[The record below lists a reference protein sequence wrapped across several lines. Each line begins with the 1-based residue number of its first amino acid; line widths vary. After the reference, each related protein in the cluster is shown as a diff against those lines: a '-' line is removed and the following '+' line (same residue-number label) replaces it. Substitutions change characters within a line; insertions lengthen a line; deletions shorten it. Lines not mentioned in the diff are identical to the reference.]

1 MIYNAKDLRDK
12 KLSELKDKVAKLDK
26 QPVLAVVMVGDN
38 PASQTYVKNKHRIA
52 MKAGIKSYTV
62 ELNKN
67 CSQETLNLTLDNLSN
82 YKTVDAILLQL
93 PLPYH
98 LNEFEALSHIVPSKD
113 VDCLTTYNQGLLYQG
128 MDTIKPCTPTGII
141 AMLDDIGTDI
151 NGSNVVVIGRSIL
164 VGQPVAKMLQDRGA
178 TVTICHSKTKCLND
192 FIKQADIIVC
202 AVGKEFF
209 LTKDNINSNTTIIDV
224 GINHDN
230 EDNVV
235 GDVDPSIGEDDSIVL
250 SAVPGGVGL
259 MTVESLME
267 NVYKIA
273 SLNEANR

>member
-26 QPVLAVVMVGDN
+26 QPVLAVVMVGED
-38 PASQTYVKNKHRIA
+38 PASKTYVKNKHRVA
-52 MKAGIKSYTV
+52 LKAGIKSYTV

-93 PLPYH
+93 PLPEH
-98 LNEFEALSHIVPSKD
+98 LNEFEALSHIDPSKD
-113 VDCLTTYNQGLLYQG
+113 ADCLTPYNQGLLYQG
-128 MDTIKPCTPTGII
+128 MSKIKPCTPTGII

-151 NGSNVVVIGRSIL
+151 SGSNTVVIGRSIL
-164 VGQPVAKMLQDRGA
+164 VGQPVAKMLQDRGT
-178 TVTICHSKTKCLND
+178 TVTVCHSKTKCLND
-192 FIKQADIIVC
+192 FTKQADIIVC
-202 AVGKEFF
+202 AVGKEKF
-209 LTKDNINSNTTIIDV
+209 LTKDNVSSNTTIIDV
-224 GINHDN
+224 GINRDS
-230 EDNVV
+230 EGKLV
-235 GDVDPSIGEDDSIVL
+235 GDVDPAIVEDDSIVL

-273 SLNEANR
+273 SSNEVNK

>member
-12 KLSELKDKVAKLDK
+12 KLSELKDKIAKLDK
-26 QPVLAVVMVGDN
+26 QPVLAVVMVGEN
-38 PASQTYVKNKHRIA
+38 SASQVYVKNKHRIA

-67 CSQETLNLTLDNLSN
+67 CSQETLNLTLDNLSK

-93 PLPYH
+93 PLPER
-98 LNEFEALSHIVPSKD
+98 LNEFEALSHIIPSKD
-113 VDCLTTYNQGLLYQG
+113 VDCLTPYNQGLLYQG
-128 MDTIKPCTPTGII
+128 VGAIKPCTPTGII
-141 AMLDDIGTDI
+141 AMIDDIGIDI
-151 NGSNVVVIGRSIL
+151 CGSNAVVIGRSIL

-178 TVTICHSKTKCLND
+178 TVTVCHSKTKCLND
-192 FIKQADIIVC
+192 FTKKADIIIC
-202 AVGKEFF
+202 AVGKEKF
-209 LTKDNINSNTTIIDV
+209 LTKDNVSSNTTIIDV
-224 GINHDN
+224 GINRDN
-230 EDNVV
+230 EGNIV
-235 GDVDPSIGEDDSIVL
+235 GDVDPAIGEDDSIIL

-273 SLNEANR
+273 SSNETK